1 MKLLSRMTSGEAAS
15 SHCDF
20 LTHGG
25 EVGALLQDGALI
37 DSPLGA
43 PGQWPDTLKTLMT
56 TVFPVQAQIV
66 VFWGPEYVA
75 LYNDTY
81 APTIGNKHPAALG
94 RPAIEHWR
102 ELWDD
107 LEPLL
112 RGVRETGQTFSAKD
126 RPFYIERHGRGE
138 TVWFDVSYSAVR
150 EADGSVG
157 GVLCIVTETTERVQ
171 FERRQAFLLELGKTL
186 PSITAPEQIEATVL
200 TRLCEVLGNAQA
212 CLAES
217 NSADD
222 SLFPQKNSPNTGPS
236 SPLRLDAA
244 QLGQLLT
251 GKSVLADSTGSTGDP
266 VSRLFV
272 PVLRHGQL
280 EAVLSV
286 QRDSP
291 FGFDSHEVHLAE
303 EAAGLAWLWINHA
316 RAEAALRASSAELA
330 AMFDQAGAGIAVCD
344 TAGAIVRANDRY
356 CEIVGRSREALFGL
370 HIEDVTHPDDATL
383 HTLAGGH
390 NLDNLTPF
398 EITKRYTRPDKSL
411 VWVQNHI
418 TPLRDDQQ
426 HFSGLLCVCVDIS
439 ARINAEFE
447 LRQLNESLEQ
457 RIAASVAQRE
467 QVLVQLHESR
477 KLEMVGQLS
486 GGIAHDFNNL
496 LTPIMAS
503 LELIRR
509 RSPDAQATRLLDGAL
524 QAADR
529 ARILVGRLLT
539 FARRQ
544 ALNPQT
550 VALYDLINDMDD
562 LIQRSLGPMFEVL
575 IDIPESL
582 PAVFVDPHQLE
593 LSLLNLAVNARDA
606 MEEGGQLS
614 LTAQLAKV
622 ADGQVSSLKAGHYV
636 QLIVADNGSGMSAE
650 TLRHCVEPFYST
662 KGVGKGTGLGLSM
675 VQGLALQSGGG
686 FDIVSQQGQG
696 THVMLWL
703 PISEE
708 AVVNDLE
715 QQTPETPAP
724 AAPCAAHV
732 LLVDDEDLA
741 RYATALQLRDLG
753 YQVTD
758 TASAH
763 QALQMIEAGLRPD
776 LLITDHAM
784 SDKTGAQLAADI
796 RQTLAHLPVL
806 IVTGYANLKPGQV
819 EDFVVLAKPFRRD
832 DIAAK
837 VAQLIERTT

>member
-15 SHCDF
+15 PHCDF

-25 EVGALLQDGALI
+25 AVGALLQNGALNG
-37 DSPLGA
+37 SPLGA

-138 TVWFDVSYSAVR
+138 NVWFDVSYSAVR
-150 EADGSVG
+150 EADGSIG

-171 FERRQAFLLELGKTL
+171 FERHQAFVLELGKIL
-186 PSITAPEQIEATVL
+186 PSITLPEQIEATVL
-200 TRLCEVLGNAQA
+200 TRLCETLGNAQA
-212 CLAES
+212 FLAES
-217 NSADD
+217 HSADD
-222 SLFPQKNSPNTGPS
+222 NLFPHKPSSTTGPS
-236 SPLRLDAA
+236 SPLRLNAE
-244 QLGQLLT
+244 QLGQLLA
-251 GKSVLADSTGSTGDP
+251 GKSVHAHSASTP
-266 VSRLFV
+266 ASRLFV

-280 EAVLSV
+280 EAVLDV

-291 FGFDSHEVHLAE
+291 AGFDSHEVHLAE
-303 EAAGLAWLWINHA
+303 EAASLAWLWINHA
-316 RAEAALRASSAELA
+316 RAEAALRASSAQLS

-344 TAGAIVRANDRY
+344 LAGAIVRANDRY
-356 CEIVGRSREALFGL
+356 CEIVGRCREALFGL
-370 HIEDVTHPDDATL
+370 HIEDITHPEDAAL
-383 HTLAGGH
+383 HTLSGGH
-390 NLDNLTPF
+390 NLDNMTPF
-398 EITKRYTRPDKSL
+398 VITKRYTRPDRSL

-418 TPLRDDQQ
+418 TPLRDENQR
-426 HFSGLLCVCVDIS
+426 FSGLLCVCVDIS
-439 ARINAEFE
+439 ARINAEVE
-447 LRQLNESLEQ
+447 LRELNESLEQ
-457 RIAASVAQRE
+457 RVAASIAQRE
-467 QVLVQLHESR
+467 QAIVQLHESR

-544 ALNPQT
+544 TLKPQA
-550 VALYDLINDMDD
+550 VALHTLINDMND

-575 IDIPESL
+575 IDIAEPL

-606 MEEGGQLS
+606 MDEGGQLS
-614 LTAQLAKV
+614 ITAQLATV
-622 ADGQVSSLKAGHYV
+622 ADGQVNGLSAGNYV
-636 QLIVADNGSGMSAE
+636 QLVVADNGSGMHIE
-650 TLRHCVEPFYST
+650 TLKRCVEPFYST

-686 FDIVSQQGQG
+686 FDIASQEGQG
-696 THVMLWL
+696 TQVMLWL

-708 AVVNDLE
+708 AVASDPQE
-715 QQTPETPAP
+715 PTPAP
-724 AAPCAAHV
+724 TSSCAAHV

-763 QALQMIEAGLRPD
+763 QALQMIESGLRPD

-784 SDKTGAQLAADI
+784 ADKTGAQLASEV

-806 IVTGYANLKPGQV
+806 IITGYANLKRGQV
-819 EDFVVLAKPFRRD
+819 GDFEVLAKPFRRD
-832 DIAAK
+832 DIAAR